1 MIIGKILAT
10 IFYFAFGPLFWL
22 GCYFVTL
29 PIVFKALWRQRK
41 PEKPKSTAGDGSIRE
56 GFPKKG
62 GHNEKP
68 LSPRPVT
75 APLGVGV
82 SRTPRWP
89 DWGDWN

>member
-1 MIIGKILAT
+1 MIAKLIVSALYVAL
-10 IFYFAFGPLFWL
+10 GPLFWL

-29 PIVFKALWRQRK
+29 PMVLKTLWGQRK
-41 PEKPKSTAGDGSIRE
+41 PEKPKSTAGNESIRE

-82 SRTPRWP
+82 SRASRWP